1 MAENV
6 GSVFWEVEV
15 DTSGMLRG
23 VRQMDRQLDDFNGNL
38 NETSR
43 GIRETFNAA
52 RMRRLAGGVA
62 KALGAATVAFVAFAA
77 AIGQSGK
84 ELEVMARLARVSI
97 EEIQAI
103 SFATETMTISGEQFS
118 DMMKDMT
125 EKLGEFA
132 SVESGGFMDFVEIM
146 SMTNE
151 EGVKLAEQLQKLS
164 GPQALQYMISQ
175 MEDAGISA
183 GSMSLALE
191 SVASDSTKL
200 IPLFLKNGELLEA
213 NTKKF
218 KELAKGIDA
227 DTFREY
233 KTLSSNMGLA
243 TGAFKVFLAEGLAP
257 LIPGFDRASQ
267 KIAEFFSDLIEGR
280 KAVNEFKRDQEAIN
294 KLIDKQ
300 TTGSGRTK
308 KTTYG
313 DIKAKEINDLIT
325 KNEKIQGN
333 LDKKINERVRGPSS
347 LEKLKER
354 KAAQEKYNEKLR
366 AELEL
371 NNKKIEQLK
380 AESVAA
386 QRVADIRQKIA
397 TGIDP
402 KADRDKSRAERDEP
416 FTPIDPFGDKKG
428 GFQVGF
434 DTAPQA
440 NEPPQGVGVG
450 SLSDGLG
457 FDNNN
462 PYNVMVRTET
472 EEGAAKMA
480 EIISNYES
488 QKQALMEG
496 LESPAERAKR
506 EYDEQIEVITAYEE
520 KKLEI
525 AKLNGISSA
534 AIEAEIAAEKL
545 NAFKAYEEKK
555 TRIAKDEE
563 EKRRQSQQLTLSQ
576 AGDFF
581 GTMANLAAE
590 GGEKSFKAWKAFAIA
605 QAIISTSQAVM
616 NAMANI
622 PAPFNFAA
630 AGAAGA
636 MGAVQIAKIK
646 GSQYSG
652 RAQGGPVKA
661 GNIYPVNEAGVE
673 GFQFRSG
680 GKEYLQ
686 PMTDGK
692 VVKNSDMKKG
702 GGGDSFSISNSYTI
716 QALDTTTAA
725 QFIEQNQEA
734 VYQSVIN
741 AANERGGF

>member
-23 VRQMDRQLDDFNGNL
+23 VRQMDRQLDDFNGQL
-38 NETSR
+38 NQTSR
-43 GIRETFNAA
+43 GIRDAFNSA

-62 KALGAATVAFVAFAA
+62 KAVGAATVAFVAFAA

-97 EEIQAI
+97 EEMQAI

-164 GPQALQYMISQ
+164 GPQALQYMITQ

-233 KTLSSNMGLA
+233 KTLSNNMGLA

-257 LIPGFDRASQ
+257 LIPGFDKASQ

-280 KAVNEFKRDQEAIN
+280 KAANDFKRDQEAIN
-294 KLIDKQ
+294 KLIDKK
-300 TTGSGRTK
+300 TTGIGRTK
-308 KTTYG
+308 RVSYG

-325 KNEKIQGN
+325 KNEKIKKN
-333 LDKKINERVRGPSS
+333 INKKINNRVRGVNS
-347 LEKLKER
+347 LEKRKER
-354 KAAQEKYNEKLR
+354 RAAQEKYNETLK

-380 AESVAA
+380 SESAAA
-386 QRVADIRQKIA
+386 QRVADIRQKIV
-397 TGIDP
+397 TGEDP
-402 KADRDKSRAERDEP
+402 KVKRDKSRAERAEP
-416 FTPIDPFGDKKG
+416 FAPIDPFGDKKE

-434 DTAPQA
+434 DTAPQVQDPA
-440 NEPPQGVGVG
+440 QGFSVG

-462 PYNVMVRTET
+462 PYNVMVRTEA
-472 EEGAAKMA
+472 EEGADKMT

-506 EYDEQIEVITAYEE
+506 EYDEQIEVIKSYED
-520 KKLEI
+520 KKLEM
-525 AKLNGISSA
+525 AKLNGMSA
-534 AIEAEIAAEKL
+534 VEIEAEIAAEKL
-545 NAFKAYEEKK
+545 NAFKTYEEEK

-563 EKRRQSQQLTLSQ
+563 EKRRQGQQLTLSQ

-590 GGEKSFKAWKAFAIA
+590 GGKKSFKAWKAFAIA
-605 QAIISTSQAVM
+605 QAIISTSQAIM

-661 GNIYPVNEAGVE
+661 GNIYPVNEAGTE

-716 QALDTTTAA
+716 QAIDTTTAA
-725 QFIEQNQEA
+725 QLIEQNQES
-734 VYQSVIN
+734 VYQAVLS